1 MFFFQRN
8 LSPLVLSHAF
18 PFSVL
23 STSMKTVVRFNREKD
38 SALLTGLARGGPIHK
53 MPLIFSPGLFLAIHG
68 GGVPPYSS
76 NPDPRLYF
84 RPIPVR
90 EM

>member
-8 LSPLVLSHAF
+8 LSPLFLSQAL

-23 STSMKTVVRFNREKD
+23 STSMKTVVRFNRD
-38 SALLTGLARGGPIHK
+38 SALLTGLAGGGPIHK
-53 MPLIFSPGLFLAIHG
+53 MPLIFSPGVFLAIHG

-84 RPIPVR
+84 RRIPVR